1 MPSKRESSVV
11 PSTNES
17 INDDYDALNLQNESD
32 KEQNV
37 KHGY

>member
-17 INDDYDALNLQNESD
+17 INNDDDALNVQQESD
-32 KEQNV
+32 QEQNV
-37 KHGY
+37 KHNY